1 MCRQLQMIRRLGYVR
16 QVMIGGDARGAQDFG
31 RVVLPG
37 PTRPHALHSFLWQPL
52 FAIGF
57 YLHKECQFA
66 EIGFYLHKE
75 RCAAEG
81 CILSTQRTFG
91 EKSCEN
97 NGISKNFPRCAR
109 QFVKNFLRKS
119 WQINDIIWYSK
130 KFFPRCARQF
140 VKSFFWKSWEIN
152 DIAKNF
158 SRCARQFVNNFF

>member
-16 QVMIGGDARGAQDFG
+16 QVMIGGDPRGAQDFG

-37 PTRPHALHSFLWQPL
+37 PARPHARTRTFLWPRL

-109 QFVKNFLRKS
+109 QFGKNFLRKIMTN
-119 WQINDIIWYSK
+119 QWYSK
-130 KFFPRCARQF
+130 KIFPRCARQF

-158 SRCARQFVNNFF
+158 SRCARQFVKNFF